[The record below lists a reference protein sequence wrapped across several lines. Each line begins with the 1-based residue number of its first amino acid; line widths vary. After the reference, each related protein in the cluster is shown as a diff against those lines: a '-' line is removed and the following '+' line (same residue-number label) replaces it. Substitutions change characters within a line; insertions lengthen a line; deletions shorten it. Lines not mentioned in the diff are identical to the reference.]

1 MFFKKDNNPWIKF
14 HTDFKILEGVPSPR
28 PAYKA
33 MPDWFKG
40 LKPKID
46 GETADAAGSIKKCI
60 PVLDAVSLG
69 YIIPLWADIIVTVE
83 KGFYPKLS
91 DGTLM
96 KDGIFNEDAVAQMG
110 EVPYKD
116 TGLKVVELVPSD
128 ELLVSVQMAEID
140 VASAWGGASDVEL
153 VGSHDW
159 KQVGEACDL
168 KKFKLG
174 KVLMKFNNP
183 WIIETPKG
191 YSVQFKN
198 PANNWSNDIELMEGV
213 VDTDEFYTQVNFP
226 FVWTGSKVGEFIIPQ
241 GTPLVHV
248 IPFKREKY
256 KMETGEIDRR
266 RRDIIITKIL
276 TRFNARYKNLFWHKR
291 RDKTV

>member
-1 MFFKKDNNPWIKF
+1 MFFKKINKPWIKF
-14 HTDFKILEGVPSPR
+14 HCEDKLLNGIPSPR

-33 MPDWFKG
+33 MPEWFKA
-40 LKPKID
+40 LKPKIE
-46 GETADAAGSIKKCI
+46 GQTAEAAGTIKKCI

-69 YIIPLWADIIVTVE
+69 YIIPLWADIIITVE

-128 ELLVSVQMAEID
+128 ELLITCKMAEIKIT
-140 VASAWGGASDVEL
+140 SAWGEGDQEL
-153 VGSHDW
+153 IGSHEW
-159 KQVGEACDL
+159 NQVGQACDL

-198 PANNWSNDIELMEGV
+198 PANNWSNDIELIEGV
-213 VDTDEFYTQVNFP
+213 VDTDNFYTQVNFP
-226 FVWTGSKVGEFIIPQ
+226 FVWTGSEIGEFIIPA
-241 GTPLVHV
+241 GTPLIHV
-248 IPFKREKY
+248 IPFKRETY
-256 KMETGEIDRR
+256 KMETGKIDIE
-266 RRDIIITKIL
+266 RRDTVNTKIL
-276 TRFNARYKNLFWHKR
+276 TKFNARYRDFFWHKR
-291 RDKTV
+291 KK